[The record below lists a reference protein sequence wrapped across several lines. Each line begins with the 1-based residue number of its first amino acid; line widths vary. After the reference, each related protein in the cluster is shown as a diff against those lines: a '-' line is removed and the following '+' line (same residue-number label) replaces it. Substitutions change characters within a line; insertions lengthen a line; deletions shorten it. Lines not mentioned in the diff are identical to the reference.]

1 MIKES
6 VYVGNVFVIQI
17 VILVN
22 FVKFALEML

>member
-1 MIKES
+1 MIKEG

-17 VILVN
+17 IILVN